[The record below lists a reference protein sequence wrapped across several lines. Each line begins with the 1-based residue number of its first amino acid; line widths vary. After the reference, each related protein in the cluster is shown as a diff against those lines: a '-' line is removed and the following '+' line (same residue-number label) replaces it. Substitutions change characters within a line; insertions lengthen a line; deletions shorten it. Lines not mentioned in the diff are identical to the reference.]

1 MTCTELSAEGVE
13 VDGRDHKLDI
23 PDIMDVSAAVVLRVF
38 GFSGKKIDSNLIK
51 KLWSSDI
58 G

>member
-23 PDIMDVSAAVVLRVF
+23 PDIMDVSTTVVLRVL
-38 GFSGKKIDSNLIK
+38 STLVSLEKN
-51 KLWSSDI
+51 
-58 G
+58 